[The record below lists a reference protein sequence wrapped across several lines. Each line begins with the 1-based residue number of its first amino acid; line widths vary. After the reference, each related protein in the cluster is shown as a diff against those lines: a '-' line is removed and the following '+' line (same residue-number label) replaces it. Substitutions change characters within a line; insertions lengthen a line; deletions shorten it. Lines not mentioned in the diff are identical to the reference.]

1 MHAAFQPIFSEQGHI
16 MATIAINDL
25 PKNRA
30 LDRKA
35 MSAIKGGGAPWVFG
49 WIRPF
54 VESSPSFGSTI
65 NFFQTNNIYVADQ
78 MNNQFQV
85 IDIEASAANANINVD
100 AKQLASNFQL
110 V

>member
-1 MHAAFQPIFSEQGHI
+1 
-16 MATIAINDL
+16 MATIAIKDL

-30 LDRKA
+30 LDRQA

-54 VESSPSFGSTI
+54 VEAAPRIGPSI

-85 IDIEASAANANINVD
+85 IDIDAAAANATINVD
-100 AKQLASNFQL
+100 AKQLASNLAL

>member
-1 MHAAFQPIFSEQGHI
+1 

-25 PKNRA
+25 PKNHA

-35 MSAIKGGGAPWVFG
+35 MSTIKGGGAPWVFG

-54 VESSPSFGSTI
+54 VESSPSFGSSI

-85 IDIEASAANANINVD
+85 IDIEATAANATINVD
-100 AKQLASNFQL
+100 AQQLANNLAL

>member
-1 MHAAFQPIFSEQGHI
+1 
-16 MATIAINDL
+16 MATITIHDL
-25 PKNRA
+25 ATLTMLDSASMRA
-30 LDRKA
+30 VR
-35 MSAIKGGGAPWVFG
+35 GGDGAPWVFSF
-49 WIRPF
+49 RPF
-54 VESSPSFGSTI
+54 IESVARAPGAII